1 MLAYPTWQPHR
12 PRTQGHNQT
21 TSFPASNKP
30 QNLHPHLMGL
40 NLATFELR
48 SSFGQTRAYP
58 VSPEAHALCALC
70 QTKTLPH
77 WAVEQAKILG
87 VSLLSQH
94 TGQPITR
101 EQLL

>member
-1 MLAYPTWQPHR
+1 
-12 PRTQGHNQT
+12 
-21 TSFPASNKP
+21 
-30 QNLHPHLMGL
+30 MGL

-70 QTKTLPH
+70 QTTTLPH
-77 WAVEQAKILG
+77 WAVDQAKILG